1 MKKAILIV
9 SLVAASVAVISCA
22 GAPDKKPDAMKKA
35 VAKFEVIEHKA
46 SSIGGD
52 IPEWVTTY
60 IYDGNTGVEKID
72 KYKDKYV
79 FIGEDSGTNL
89 NALRM
94 WAQGFNV
101 AQDLARLVSMRVQ
114 AKFAGAMAG
123 SPDAEVGRYFEN
135 IVKNVADATIT
146 GARKDTDFWI
156 YKRYFKDDGKTE
168 DRVVYD
174 YYVLT
179 TIDKEMLKKQLDAVI
194 SGAKADKP
202 LTKEQSTAVDRV
214 KEAFYEGF

>member
-1 MKKAILIV
+1 MKKALSIIV
-9 SLVAASVAVISCA
+9 LAVAAIAVIGCGS
-22 GAPDKKPDAMKKA
+22 APAKKEPVK
-35 VAKFEVIEHKA
+35 VTAKFEVIEHKA

-52 IPEWVTTY
+52 IPEWVSVY
-60 IYDGNTGVEKID
+60 IYEGNTGVEKLD
-72 KYKDKYV
+72 KYKDKYIFV
-79 FIGEDSGTNL
+79 GEDTGTNL
-89 NALRM
+89 NALRL

-114 AKFAGAMAG
+114 AKFAGAAAG
-123 SPDAEVGRYFEN
+123 SPDDEFGRYFEN
-135 IVKNVADATIT
+135 VVKNVADATIT
-146 GARKDTDFWI
+146 GARKDTDFWV
-156 YKRYFKDDGKTE
+156 YKRYFKEDGKTE

-179 TIDKEMLKKQLDAVI
+179 MIDKEILKKQLDNILNGV
-194 SGAKADKP
+194 KPDKP